1 LTTGSTL
8 DNTIVQVLHPLL
20 HFLCFV
26 PTVRPVKGFYRETVN
41 EYGDVLKF
49 SAPRTPTVR
58 DLVVFLSALV
68 FAQAGIQE
76 ENQENRTRVEIP
88 LNALLK
94 TAGMGRTQQ
103 YKKALRESLENL
115 SHVGYSVYVG
125 EALGKS
131 EYREQIF
138 KVREKKLPYRYGIF
152 PGLLGDVV
160 FSEDGATV
168 TVHIHRDFVE
178 NLDVHGLRVS
188 LTHVLS
194 MKGHIAQLLTFV
206 MYGRQAWAG
215 TWEQLAKLAQIEDWE
230 ELRWQKKA
238 LKKALDELNG
248 RGFRVEVGDNL
259 VKIARK
265 KTLGALIDL

>member
-1 LTTGSTL
+1 MK

-26 PTVRPVKGFYRETVN
+26 PTVRPVKGFYRETVS

-58 DLVVFLSALV
+58 DLVVFLSVLV
-68 FAQAGIQE
+68 FAQAGVQE
-76 ENQENRTRVEIP
+76 ENRTRVDIP
-88 LNALLK
+88 LNSLLR

-115 SHVGYSVYVG
+115 SRVSYSVYVG
-125 EALGKS
+125 EALGKP
-131 EYREQIF
+131 EYRGRSF
-138 KVREKKLPYRYGIF
+138 KAREKKLPYRYGIF

-160 FSEDGATV
+160 FSEDGTTV

-178 NLDVHGLRVS
+178 NLDIHGLRVS

-215 TWEQLAKLAQIEDWE
+215 TWEQLAKLAQIENWE

-238 LKKALDELNG
+238 LKKALGEMNG
-248 RGFRVEVGDNL
+248 RGFKVEAGNTI

>member
-1 LTTGSTL
+1 MK

-20 HFLCFV
+20 HFLCFI

-68 FAQAGIQE
+68 FAQAGVQE
-76 ENQENRTRVEIP
+76 ENRTRVEIP
-88 LNALLK
+88 LSALLK

-103 YKKALRESLENL
+103 YKRALRESLENL

-125 EALGKS
+125 EALDKP
-131 EYREQIF
+131 EYRDRPF

-160 FSEDGATV
+160 FSEDGAMV

-178 NLDVHGLRVS
+178 NLDAHGLRVS

-215 TWEQLAKLAQIEDWE
+215 TWEQLAKLAQIEGWE

-238 LKKALDELNG
+238 LKKALGEMSG
-248 RGFRVEVGDNL
+248 RGFKVEVGDTI

-265 KTLGALIDL
+265 KTLGTLIDL